1 MEMLIGDTPT
11 VLDTM
16 AQHMHKA
23 TSGRDAHYA
32 IATQLWDHLGALE
45 YTTGRLVVVGADA
58 ELLAGAPPG
67 TPSALFGIPVENL
80 DEVEDRV
87 LLAADLPPAGQWPH
101 LDLNLR
107 PADEPDLNAVDVVIT
122 NLPFADV
129 RTLNRDNQID
139 IALLH
144 HELIQ
149 EALSW
154 LRPGGLLVSLAHR
167 QLLEGADA
175 QPRRAISRQAD
186 LVAAARLPASALRRA
201 PLLDSPVDLLLLRR
215 REPGHPPDG
224 LEFVGRSPMHVHG
237 VPDMLVNNCYAIAPW
252 AMLGNIVPDP
262 IEPGLTA
269 VAPLDGDF
277 SSSLGDVLKDQADV
291 AIDGRLYA
299 QERPP
304 LAPRARPESP
314 GRAPRAAG
322 PEPEGP
328 VL

>member
-1 MEMLIGDTPT
+1 MEMLVGDAPT

-16 AQHMHKA
+16 AQRIHQA
-23 TSGRDAHYA
+23 TSGSDAHYA
-32 IATQLWDHLGALE
+32 IATQLWGHLKALE
-45 YTTGRLVVVGADA
+45 YTTGRLVVVGTDA

-67 TPSALFGIPVENL
+67 TPSALDGIPVEGI
-80 DEVEDRV
+80 DDVEDRA
-87 LLAADLPPAGQWPH
+87 LLAADLPPAAQWPH
-101 LDLNLR
+101 LDLNLH
-107 PADEPDLNAVDVVIT
+107 PADEPDLNAVDVVIA

-144 HELIQ
+144 RELIQ

-154 LRPGGLLVSLAHR
+154 LRPGGLLVALAHR

-175 QPRRAISRQAD
+175 QPRRTISRQAD
-186 LVAAARLPASALRRA
+186 LIAAVRLPASALRMA
-201 PLLDSPVDLLLLRR
+201 ALLDSPVDLLLLRR

-224 LEFVGRSPMHVHG
+224 MEFVGRSPMHVHG

-252 AMLGNIVPDP
+252 AMLGNVVPDP
-262 IEPGLTA
+262 IEPGLTT

-277 SSSLGDVLKDQADV
+277 SASLGDVLKDQVDV

-304 LAPRARPESP
+304 RTSQPRPAAPGNAPRAP
-314 GRAPRAAG
+314 GTDPDAPT
-322 PEPEGP
+322 
-328 VL
+328 L